1 MPTLGSGVTLTP
13 SSVPSARVA
22 NMDWDTSRSW
32 KARIWS
38 WASLSED
45 RNCSSTMDGAASSSS
60 SGTRK
65 AVGQLPSNFSQ

>member
-13 SSVPSARVA
+13 SSVPSARVV
-22 NMDWDTSRSW
+22 NMDWETSRSW
-32 KARIWS
+32 KARIWA
-38 WASLSED
+38 WARSSEA
-45 RNCSSTMDGAASSSS
+45 RNSSSTMEGAASSSS